1 MRRNRLSMMCA
12 AALLALAAGCVPCFA
27 DESTGKTKLATQE
40 WVRKLVER
48 SGIRVTYANFTTNIT
63 TEGGVTVTN
72 YVFTSPFSDTNFP
85 GIVSISL
92 AFSAPRIVTGTAP
105 VRGPRL
111 LSAGSG
117 SPSISITLTEGL
129 LLDGSGKGFKFA
141 DGWDME
147 WTDFPE
153 APPDGHVCELDTNCN
168 CKEKDNTE
176 ESVMDDMPSKYK
188 ELTTEEIAKK
198 WPDPSAFYPDWG
210 SEDWQIT
217 RTLGG
222 NEVKFVTAY
231 DPEGV
236 REQPFRVADI
246 GHTDAWLD
254 AMIYLGKA
262 WNDQMLEWQIQ
273 YVEAHVCNQ
282 ENPQHNW
289 KTSTCGS
296 YTWKECRRNSAHK
309 EGTEQHQYPGSTST
323 EEGHSC
329 ECGERMQDHSFG
341 SATIVSQTAWIVRYR
356 KTCVICAYAVEW
368 EEDNSPCR
376 NGHVPLTDACG
387 CACGYF
393 SPTNNIAADERF
405 HHFTAGGSNGN
416 PACLCDCGHKHRFKV
431 ISQYE
436 ANRFPAYTN
445 CTQCLGICWECKERD
460 VNGNIVPASAHTAF
474 TTSEARGA
482 ARCGCRCGKVTA
494 SDEGDSRFH
503 YRNATGVGGLPT
515 CRCYGANAKASGA
528 SPGSYHYYS
537 PSACPKVCS
546 VEWQGKRHL
555 TTTSVFPENTAW
567 TAIAAVTD
575 HEKKDT
581 GTTCGCKCG
590 YYNNTNWRDWNG
602 KADFH
607 RVYNSC
613 CCGCPAQH
621 HIPITRDGCTL
632 LCGGNCTG
640 LYEDKTW
647 RQSAGALFE
656 EKYHFPSETACACK
670 CNYFHGSS
678 APKKFHAVTNA
689 VNSCFCECKTYHKFY
704 HARNDC
710 LKICSTHGDYDHLA
724 GVDPAQWAQASDHS
738 FEPNSCF
745 CKCPAHV
752 LHPDGHRFAPDEC
765 DSCYCGQTSRSH
777 KMKTSGAETTSTYT
791 CESCGNTITIHV
803 QPLECE
809 RCGFTDSSSWE
820 SGHDPGCGTAP
831 KLMVT
836 CPIHNF
842 QFEGPTEEAHDGFG
856 PRFWGTDNAVL
867 GKWTKTSNW
876 TYISLNHEL
885 SENLDEWFDILYFP
899 VFVAGD
905 VVCPKCMEAV
915 RKKEETSGGGTSGTG
930 GGGGSG
936 GLGGLTDI

>member
-1 MRRNRLSMMCA
+1 MKKRIIAICA
-12 AALLALAAGCVPCFA
+12 CALAFCAPAA
-27 DESTGKTKLATQE
+27 DSKIATRDWVIKQLAT
-40 WVRKLVER
+40 
-48 SGIRVTYANFTTNIT
+48 SGIRVSQALTTHNTNGTFT
-63 TEGGVTVTN
+63 VTVP
-72 YVFTSPFSDTNFP
+72 FTSDTLTNC
-85 GIVSISL
+85 VSLSL
-92 AFSAPRIVTGTAP
+92 TFTDPSIVTRLQPQVQPALRRTMLKSGTGYSDIYDNQL
-105 VRGPRL
+105 V
-111 LSAGSG
+111 
-117 SPSISITLTEGL
+117 ITLMEG
-129 LLDGSGKGFKFA
+129 F
-141 DGWDME
+141 
-147 WTDFPE
+147 WTDNTGKKFWFFFSEGFDFTWPE
-153 APPDGHVCELDTNCN
+153 ELPEVPSEDHVCELDADCYCIWYNRVPKYPDDYPEEYRLKTTDDF
-168 CKEKDNTE
+168 DN
-176 ESVMDDMPSKYK
+176 SYFGNILSWIDM
-188 ELTTEEIAKK
+188 AA
-198 WPDPSAFYPDWG
+198 WPDQTFAAGKTRYWITDEFGNRLNLEQIGKIDLWRNVVEEARETLNTRLRECCEAFIK
-210 SEDWQIT
+210 SCEC
-217 RTLGG
+217 
-222 NEVKFVTAY
+222 
-231 DPEGV
+231 
-236 REQPFRVADI
+236 
-246 GHTDAWLD
+246 
-254 AMIYLGKA
+254 KA
-262 WNDQMLEWQIQ
+262 S
-273 YVEAHVCNQ
+273 
-282 ENPQHNW
+282 NPQHDW
-289 KTSTCGS
+289 KTTTCGS
-296 YTWKECRRNSAHK
+296 HSWSVCRNNDAHK
-309 EGTEQHQYPGSTST
+309 QGSEAHQYPGSVKTDA
-323 EEGHSC
+323 GHSC
-329 ECGERMQDHSFG
+329 VCGDKTQAHTYG
-341 SATIVSQTAWIVRYR
+341 PATVVSQVGWIVTYR
-356 KTCVICAYAVEW
+356 ETCTVCSYAHEW
-368 EEDNSPCR
+368 QDDINPCK
-376 NGHVPLTDACG
+376 NGHVPLTDVCG

-405 HHFTAGGSNGN
+405 HHFTAGGANGN
-416 PACLCDCGHKHRFKV
+416 PACLCDCGHKHRFKN

-436 ANRFPAYTN
+436 ANRFPTYTN
-445 CTQCLGICWECKERD
+445 CTQCLGVCWECRERD
-460 VNGNIVPASAHTAF
+460 VNGNIVPASSHTAF

-494 SDEGDSRFH
+494 SENGDSRFH
-503 YRNATGVGGLPT
+503 YRNSTGVGGLPS
-515 CRCYGANAKASGA
+515 CRCYGVNAKASGA
-528 SPGSYHYYS
+528 SPGNYHYYS

-546 VEWQGKRHL
+546 VEWNGQRHL

-567 TAIAAVTD
+567 TAIAKVTD
-575 HEKKDT
+575 HEAKDT

-590 YYNNTNWRDWNG
+590 YYNNVNWRDWNG

-607 RVYNSC
+607 RPYNSC

-621 HIPITRDGCTL
+621 HLPITRDGCTE

-640 LYEDKTW
+640 LYSDKTW

-752 LHPDGHRFAPDEC
+752 LHPEGHRFAPDVC
-765 DSCYCGQTSRSH
+765 DSCYCGMTSRSH

-791 CESCGNTITIHV
+791 CDSCNNTITVHI

-820 SGHDPGCGTAP
+820 SGHDPGCGSNP
-831 KLMVT
+831 VLLVE
-836 CPIHNF
+836 CEIHKNF
-842 QFEGPTEEAHDGFG
+842 EFEGPTEEAHDGFG
-856 PRFWGTDNAVL
+856 PRFWGIDNAVL

>member
-1 MRRNRLSMMCA
+1 MKRTILAFAACA
-12 AALLALAAGCVPCFA
+12 ALGLFAADV
-27 DESTGKTKLATQE
+27 KLATRD
-40 WVRKLVER
+40 WVIAQLAKGGIHVSTATTTHNTNGTFTVE
-48 SGIRVTYANFTTNIT
+48 VP
-63 TEGGVTVTN
+63 
-72 YVFTSPFSDTNFP
+72 FTSDTLTNC
-85 GIVSISL
+85 VSLSL
-92 AFSAPRIVTGTAP
+92 TFTNPRIESTQPVVT
-105 VRGPRL
+105 RNL
-111 LSAGSG
+111 LKNSVSVSG
-117 SPSISITLTEGL
+117 NALRITLTQGSWRDKTGNEHTFNLG
-129 LLDGSGKGFKFA
+129 DGFTFT
-141 DGWDME
+141 WPEDM
-147 WTDFPE
+147 PE
-153 APPDGHVCELDTNCN
+153 IPSTEHVCELDAN
-168 CKEKDNTE
+168 CKCKGYQKKLTYPDDYPEEYRLKTMDDFDNASFADIVSWIDTASWTPQTTIGNTTIYFLRSDGGNVTLDQIQASDAWRNAVAE
-176 ESVMDDMPSKYK
+176 VETALNEHLRACCEAYMESV
-188 ELTTEEIAKK
+188 IC
-198 WPDPSAFYPDWG
+198 
-210 SEDWQIT
+210 
-217 RTLGG
+217 
-222 NEVKFVTAY
+222 
-231 DPEGV
+231 
-236 REQPFRVADI
+236 
-246 GHTDAWLD
+246 
-254 AMIYLGKA
+254 
-262 WNDQMLEWQIQ
+262 DQT
-273 YVEAHVCNQ
+273 
-282 ENPQHNW
+282 NPQHDW
-289 KTSTCGS
+289 ETSTCGS
-296 YTWKECRRNSAHK
+296 YSWRECRNNPAHK
-309 EGTEQHQYPGSTST
+309 EGTEQHQYPGSVKT

-329 ECGERMQDHSFG
+329 VCGERTQAHAYG
-341 SATIVSQTAWIVRYR
+341 SATVVSRIGWIVRYR
-356 KTCVICAYAVEW
+356 KTCAICAYALEW
-368 EEDNSPCR
+368 EDDTSPCR
-376 NGHVPLTDACG
+376 NGHVPLTDDCG

-393 SPTNNIAADERF
+393 SPTNNIAADEKF
-405 HHFTAGGSNGN
+405 HHWTSGGANGN
-416 PACLCDCGHKHRFKV
+416 PACLCDCGHKHKFKN
-431 ISQYE
+431 ITQYE
-436 ANRFPAYTN
+436 SNRFPTYTN
-445 CTQCLGICWECKERD
+445 CIQCYGICWECKERD

-482 ARCGCRCGKVTA
+482 ARCGCRCGKVSA
-494 SDEGDSRFH
+494 SENGDSRFH
-503 YRNATGVGGLPT
+503 YRNSTGVGGLPS

-590 YYNNTNWRDWNG
+590 YYNNINWRDWNG

-647 RQSAGALFE
+647 RQSAGALFD

-724 GVDPAQWAQASDHS
+724 GVDPAQWAQTSDHS
-738 FEPNSCF
+738 FEPDSCF

-752 LHPDGHRFAPDEC
+752 LHPEGHRFAPNVC
-765 DSCYCGQTSRSH
+765 DSCYCGMTSRSH

-831 KLMVT
+831 QLLVE
-836 CPIHNF
+836 CEIHKDF
-842 QFEGPTEEAHDGFG
+842 EFEGPTEEAHDGFG
-856 PRFWGTDNAVL
+856 PRFWGIDNAVL